1 MSQRTDATGVRRRL
15 GRGLQS
21 LISQPVKIDLSPP
34 AASSTNLADG
44 PVQTVATPAPAHGP
58 GSAGGAPLPT
68 HQPTDRIT
76 ASPNQPRR
84 TFDDESIARLAE
96 SIRQDGLMQPI
107 VVRPKGAGYEVVA
120 GERRWR
126 AARLLH
132 LAAIPAIVRSVD
144 DRTAAEWSL
153 IENLQREDLNPID
166 RAEAFERLIEAHGLT
181 HQEIAERVGLERSS
195 VSNHLRLNELD
206 DFTKDAV
213 RSGALTMGHG
223 RTLLAIANNAERT
236 ALARRAIAG
245 AWSVRELE
253 QRIRAR
259 AGHPGAAVGSGAA
272 PPGGLP
278 RRPAHLVDLERRLG
292 AQLGTKVA
300 IRPGRKKGSG
310 VLVISFFSHAEFD
323 GLMERLGVVADDAL
337 PR

>member
-1 MSQRTDATGVRRRL
+1 M
-15 GRGLQS
+15 
-21 LISQPVKIDLSPP
+21 
-34 AASSTNLADG
+34 
-44 PVQTVATPAPAHGP
+44 
-58 GSAGGAPLPT
+58 PT
-68 HQPTDRIT
+68 LLPTDRIG
-76 ASPNQPRR
+76 ASANQPRR

-96 SIRQDGLMQPI
+96 SIRRDGLMQPI
-107 VVRPKGAGYEVVA
+107 VVRPKGAGYEIVA

-126 AARLLH
+126 AARLLQ
-132 LAAIPAIVRSVD
+132 LATIPAIVRSVD

-166 RAEAFERLIEAHGLT
+166 RAEAFQRLIEAHGLT

-195 VSNHLRLNELD
+195 VSNHIRLNELD
-206 DFTKDAV
+206 EFTKDAV
-213 RSGALTMGHG
+213 RSGALAMGHG
-223 RTLLAIANNAERT
+223 RTLLALTNHAERT
-236 ALARRAIAG
+236 ALARRTIAG
-245 AWSVRELE
+245 GWSVRELE

-259 AGHPGAAVGSGAA
+259 AGRAGGAGGAGGA
-272 PPGGLP
+272 PPLEVQ

-323 GLMERLGVVADDAL
+323 GLMERLGVVADDAP

>member
-1 MSQRTDATGVRRRL
+1 MSQRTEATGVKRRL

-21 LISQPVKIDLSPP
+21 LISQPVKIDIAPP
-34 AASSTNLADG
+34 AAGQAPPSGLPG
-44 PVQTVATPAPAHGP
+44 PSNAQPALENVP
-58 GSAGGAPLPT
+58 GAAGGGDAMPTALPI
-68 HQPTDRIT
+68 DRIS
-76 ASPNQPRR
+76 ASANQPRR

-96 SIRQDGLMQPI
+96 SMRRDGLMQPI
-107 VVRPKGAGYEVVA
+107 VVRRKGAGYEIVA

-126 AARLLH
+126 AARLLQ
-132 LAAIPAIVRSVD
+132 LATIPAIVRSVD

-166 RAEAFERLIEAHGLT
+166 RAEAFQRLIEAHGLT

-206 DFTKDAV
+206 ELTKDAV

-223 RTLLAIANNAERT
+223 RTLLAITSHAERA
-236 ALARRAIAG
+236 ALARRAIAAG
-245 AWSVRELE
+245 WSVREIERRL
-253 QRIRAR
+253 RAR
-259 AGHPGAAVGSGAA
+259 AGRAGGAGGAPA
-272 PPGGLP
+272 LEAQ

-323 GLMERLGVVADDAL
+323 GLMERLGVVADDAP